1 MGLDTYPLI
10 YVLACCKTNH
20 EKVGLLMA
28 LPQSFK
34 AMVVSETGD
43 NKFVRTIAQRDLS
56 DLPSGELI
64 VQVKYSSL
72 NYKDALSASGNKG
85 VTRKYPHTPG
95 IDAGGVV
102 VDCSNR
108 TFAVGDEVIVMG
120 FDLGMNT
127 PGGFGQYI
135 SVPSG
140 WAVKLPQGLSLR
152 DSMSYGTAGLTAALC
167 VMRLLAYGLTK
178 EQGEVL
184 VTGATGGVGSIAVSI
199 LAKLGFKLVAAT
211 GKTEEKDFL
220 IGLGAKAVIPREE
233 ANDTSGRP
241 LQKGRWAGVVDTVG
255 GNILA
260 TAIKTAKYGGLVA
273 ACGNAMSAD
282 LAVSVYPFIIRGV
295 SLLGVDSVEIPM
307 NARVRAWQKLAQEWK
322 LDLSGD
328 LVTECSLEELDPKI
342 GQILK
347 GGIRGRVVVN
357 LGH

>member
-1 MGLDTYPLI
+1 
-10 YVLACCKTNH
+10 
-20 EKVGLLMA
+20 MA

-34 AMVVSETGD
+34 AMVVSETPD
-43 NKFVRTIAQRDLS
+43 NKFVRDIKQRDLS

-72 NYKDALSASGNKG
+72 NYKDALSATGNKG

-95 IDAGGVV
+95 IDAAGVV

-108 TFAVGDEVIVMG
+108 TFAVGDEVIITG

-135 SVPSG
+135 SVPAG
-140 WAVKLPQGLSLR
+140 WAVKPPQGLSLR
-152 DSMSYGTAGLTAALC
+152 ESMSYGTAGFTAALC
-167 VMRLLAYGLTK
+167 VMRLMAYGLTK

-184 VTGATGGVGSIAVSI
+184 VTGATGGVGSIAVAI
-199 LAKLGFKLVAAT
+199 LGKLGFNVVAAT

-220 IGLGAKAVIPREE
+220 MRLGAKAVISREE
-233 ANDTSGRP
+233 ANDISGRP

-260 TAIKTAKYGGLVA
+260 TAIKTTKYGGLVA
-273 ACGNAMSAD
+273 ACGNAMSAE

-307 NARVRAWQKLAQEWK
+307 NARLRAWQKLAEDWK
-322 LDLSGD
+322 VDLSGE
-328 LVTECSLEELDPKI
+328 LISECSLEELSPKI
-342 GQILK
+342 DQILK
-347 GGIRGRVVVN
+347 GGMRGRVVVD
-357 LGH
+357 LSR